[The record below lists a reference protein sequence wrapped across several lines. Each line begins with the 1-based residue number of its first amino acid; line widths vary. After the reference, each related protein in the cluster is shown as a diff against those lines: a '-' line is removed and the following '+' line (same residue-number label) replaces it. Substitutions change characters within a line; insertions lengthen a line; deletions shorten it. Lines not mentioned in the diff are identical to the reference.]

1 MTPKSGSE
9 RVPACVCL
17 GVPDDPR
24 LQLKVENRLKNIF
37 VTQSE
42 DISFQNTE
50 HAENVNHIPVI
61 TESSGRILDT
71 GVNTLQR
78 TLVLKKQVQVD
89 EVNRQLIQKRL
100 EFKGRMQ
107 ALEQKRAEL
116 LHKQQETKERA
127 EKFEKFVEENEVK
140 RRRALKKYQVE
151 RKQNELKEKEKSE
164 LSVQLEHLQKRH
176 QCLKERVDK
185 YKIYEV
191 YLMKI
196 LDLLPENYLEYGVD
210 TLAMPIIRRHETLS
224 ITQQDLLQ
232 RLASLAEELDQSQRS
247 LDSLKQE
254 HTTNK
259 LMTNKELSELQTQWD
274 QIKEKNKQLEMT
286 LHIHQG
292 QSRDQVEEIGSLL
305 IAVKNLGQQCHLQHY
320 GPLEDMNLLTM
331 MDMMKEFILEKAD
344 MERRALRLT
353 DSGSELTKGT
363 VDRGRKA
370 SRLLN
375 TMDESGLV
383 SVKEATSAQV
393 LEESDAT
400 KSQEICHQFGFIR
413 RVKGDGNCFYRA
425 FCFRLVE
432 TLVHNESAMKRIKDK
447 LLRSH
452 EELLKAGF
460 DEKEFKDLLST
471 FLRVLDQLEA
481 DDREETL
488 LGFFNDQAT
497 SDSMVKYLRLLT
509 SAHLQNH
516 SDFFQHFVEAPSLKA
531 YCTQEVEAMAM
542 ECDHV
547 EILALSATL
556 DISLCIISM
565 DSSNSHPVYHTI
577 PEGSQPSLY
586 LLYKT
591 SHYDILYK
599 CREH

>member
-1 MTPKSGSE
+1 MATASLPFLNK
-9 RVPACVCL
+9 
-17 GVPDDPR
+17 DDSR

-37 VTQSE
+37 VTQSA

-50 HAENVNHIPVI
+50 QAENVNHIPVI
-61 TESSGRILDT
+61 TESSSRILDT

-89 EVNRQLIQKRL
+89 EVNRQLMQKRL

-116 LHKQQETKERA
+116 LHKQEETKERA

-140 RRRALKKYQVE
+140 RRRSLKKYQVE

-164 LSVQLEHLQKRH
+164 LSAQLEHLQKRH
-176 QCLKERVDK
+176 QRLKERVDK

-196 LDLLPENYLEYGVD
+196 LDLLPENYLEYGAD

-232 RLASLAEELDQSQRS
+232 RLASLAEELDQSQHS

-286 LHIHQG
+286 LHVHQG

-320 GPLEDMNLLTM
+320 GPLEDMSLLTM
-331 MDMMKEFILEKAD
+331 MAMMKEFILDKAD

-353 DSGSELTKGT
+353 DSGSELTKGS
-363 VDRGRKA
+363 VERGRKG
-370 SRLLN
+370 S
-375 TMDESGLV
+375 
-383 SVKEATSAQV
+383 
-393 LEESDAT
+393 
-400 KSQEICHQFGFIR
+400 
-413 RVKGDGNCFYRA
+413 
-425 FCFRLVE
+425 
-432 TLVHNESAMKRIKDK
+432 
-447 LLRSH
+447 
-452 EELLKAGF
+452 
-460 DEKEFKDLLST
+460 
-471 FLRVLDQLEA
+471 
-481 DDREETL
+481 
-488 LGFFNDQAT
+488 
-497 SDSMVKYLRLLT
+497 
-509 SAHLQNH
+509 
-516 SDFFQHFVEAPSLKA
+516 
-531 YCTQEVEAMAM
+531 
-542 ECDHV
+542 
-547 EILALSATL
+547 ALSRNT
-556 DISLCIISM
+556 
-565 DSSNSHPVYHTI
+565 SSKVHLKSTSKASGRG
-577 PEGSQPSLY
+577 ELFSST
-586 LLYKT
+586 KT
-591 SHYDILYK
+591 MRHIYD
-599 CREH
+599 C

>member
-1 MTPKSGSE
+1 MATASLPFLNK
-9 RVPACVCL
+9 
-17 GVPDDPR
+17 DDSR

-37 VTQSE
+37 VTQSA

-50 HAENVNHIPVI
+50 QAENVNHIPVI
-61 TESSGRILDT
+61 TESSSRILDT

-89 EVNRQLIQKRL
+89 EVNRQLMQKRL

-116 LHKQQETKERA
+116 LHKQEETKERA

-140 RRRALKKYQVE
+140 RRRSLKKYQVE

-164 LSVQLEHLQKRH
+164 LSAQLEHLQKRH
-176 QCLKERVDK
+176 QRLKERVDK

-196 LDLLPENYLEYGVD
+196 LDLLPENYLEYGAD

-232 RLASLAEELDQSQRS
+232 RLASLAEELDQSQHS

-286 LHIHQG
+286 LHVHQG

-320 GPLEDMNLLTM
+320 GPLEDMSLLTM
-331 MDMMKEFILEKAD
+331 MAMMKTCLLQYLQEFILDKAD

-353 DSGSELTKGT
+353 DSGSELTKGS
-363 VDRGRKA
+363 VERGRKG
-370 SRLLN
+370 S
-375 TMDESGLV
+375 
-383 SVKEATSAQV
+383 
-393 LEESDAT
+393 
-400 KSQEICHQFGFIR
+400 
-413 RVKGDGNCFYRA
+413 
-425 FCFRLVE
+425 
-432 TLVHNESAMKRIKDK
+432 
-447 LLRSH
+447 
-452 EELLKAGF
+452 
-460 DEKEFKDLLST
+460 
-471 FLRVLDQLEA
+471 
-481 DDREETL
+481 
-488 LGFFNDQAT
+488 
-497 SDSMVKYLRLLT
+497 
-509 SAHLQNH
+509 
-516 SDFFQHFVEAPSLKA
+516 
-531 YCTQEVEAMAM
+531 
-542 ECDHV
+542 
-547 EILALSATL
+547 ALSRNT
-556 DISLCIISM
+556 
-565 DSSNSHPVYHTI
+565 SSKVHLKSTSKASGRG
-577 PEGSQPSLY
+577 ELFSST
-586 LLYKT
+586 KT
-591 SHYDILYK
+591 MRHIYD
-599 CREH
+599 C